1 MAARTLR
8 RQLLTLV
15 GLGSIWA
22 VRALAQGNMGL
33 DEVMEAVKTAP
44 QLIGQIEVEVRR
56 RDLKIAGMVC
66 MAASHGNEWRLLGGG
81 RAAPYECRI
90 GDLTLRID
98 AQRTYFDAQGRAWP
112 RAGPYA
118 PQQSEILPGTRFSLD
133 LEPLRRKEQAWTPGC
148 ALCRRATR
156 QCGSASSRATSS
168 STRQPSPRT

>member
-1 MAARTLR
+1 MAARALR

-22 VRALAQGNMGL
+22 VPALAQGNMGL

-98 AQRTYFDAQGRAWP
+98 AQRTYFDAQGHRLGELGRAP
-112 RAGPYA
+112 DHMLLNRAKYFR
-118 PQQSEILPGTRFSLD
+118 ERDF
-133 LEPLRRKEQAWTPGC
+133 RWTW
-148 ALCRRATR
+148 
-156 QCGSASSRATSS
+156 
-168 STRQPSPRT
+168 SP